1 MRSLSV
7 LSLLALLALGFG
19 ANPAPAQPA
28 AAPGVA
34 EPEIYTVSVTADS
47 RRPAI
52 WRVTRGNSEVWILPT
67 VGLMPENLEWN
78 QQSLA
83 KLIAGARQV
92 MLPPQPDIN
101 LIDIGWF
108 YIWNGDLIRQP
119 RGQTLEASLPEPLR
133 TRFAAARAL
142 AKRDADRY
150 ASDVP
155 AVAAI
160 RLGGD
165 FARARDLSR
174 REPRRTVERLAREAR
189 VKVANVGSFEVMP
202 AVRELLSLPQDKQ
215 RICLAQVVDDTE
227 RMARD
232 ADRAANEWA
241 DGRILAAQSYYSE
254 TRLLDCATSLSP
266 RAASIESLHNTLMA
280 NAIDAALKTP
290 GKSVAVIPLG
300 PLTRKGGVLDLLSG
314 KGVTIHRPES

>member
-1 MRSLSV
+1 MRSPSG
-7 LSLLALLALGFG
+7 LSLLALLALGLG
-19 ANPAPAQPA
+19 VAPAPAQPA
-28 AAPGVA
+28 AAPPVEEGV
-34 EPEIYTVSVTADS
+34 YTVSVTADS
-47 RRPAI
+47 RGPAI

-67 VGLMPENLEWN
+67 VGLMPEDLEWN
-78 QQSLA
+78 KQSLT
-83 KLIAGARQV
+83 KIIAGAKQV

-101 LIDIGWF
+101 LIDVGWF

-142 AKRDADRY
+142 AKREADRY

-160 RLGGD
+160 KLSGD
-165 FARARDLSR
+165 FARARDLTR
-174 REPRRTVERLAREAR
+174 REPRRTVERLAREAK
-189 VKVANVGSFEVMP
+189 VKIATVGRFEVIP
-202 AVRELLSLPQDKQ
+202 AVRELLALSHDRQ

-227 RMARD
+227 RVARD
-232 ADRAANEWA
+232 ADRAANAWA
-241 DGRILAAQSYYSE
+241 DGAILAAQPHYSE

-266 RAASIESLHNTLMA
+266 RAASVEVAHNTMLA
-280 NAIDAALKTP
+280 NAIDTALKTP

-300 PLTRKGGVLDLLSG
+300 PLTRKGGVLDLLGS
-314 KGVTIHRPES
+314 KGVTIHQPEA